1 MTNGVA
7 SVFGVIMLCI
17 AVNCGCQSRSASL
30 EDSLD
35 DVDSQETEVTA
46 VELADPDSVTTT
58 VSSDSSAGD
67 KDVNDKDVNDIEKID
82 FADLNLGM
90 ESDQVFRPFMLTER
104 ARELDGQ
111 VVRISGYMDAGVLQ
125 QEGFR
130 DFVLLRNTEC
140 KFGPGGQADHLV
152 HVEVEEDINTK
163 YTDKVISATGLLS
176 IEPFQ
181 GDDGNTWAIYKLQ
194 ATAVTAFRR

>member
-1 MTNGVA
+1 MTNGLA
-7 SVFGVIMLCI
+7 SLCCVMLLCI
-17 AVNCGCQSRSASL
+17 VGNGGCQSRSTSL
-30 EDSLD
+30 EDSLEG
-35 DVDSQETEVTA
+35 VDSQETEITSA
-46 VELADPDSVTTT
+46 ELADPESVSETAGP
-58 VSSDSSAGD
+58 VSSAGE
-67 KDVNDKDVNDIEKID
+67 KDANDVVNDVEKID

-111 VVRISGYMDAGVLQ
+111 VVRISGYIDAGVLQ

-152 HVEVEEDINTK
+152 HVEVKEDINTK

>member
-7 SVFGVIMLCI
+7 NVFWVILLCI
-17 AVNCGCQSRSASL
+17 AANCGCQSSSTSL

-35 DVDSQETEVTA
+35 DADSQETEVTA
-46 VELADPDSVTTT
+46 VELADPDSVTAT
-58 VSSDSSAGD
+58 VGSDSSAGD
-67 KDVNDKDVNDIEKID
+67 KDVSDIEKID

-152 HVEVEEDINTK
+152 HVEVKEDINTK
-163 YTDKVISATGLLS
+163 YTDKVISATGLLL

>member
-7 SVFGVIMLCI
+7 RVCWVILLCI
-17 AVNCGCQSRSASL
+17 AVNCGCQSRSTSL

-46 VELADPDSVTTT
+46 VELADPDSFTTT
-58 VSSDSSAGD
+58 VGSDSSAG
-67 KDVNDKDVNDIEKID
+67 DKDVNDIEKID

-104 ARELDGQ
+104 ARELDGR

-152 HVEVEEDINTK
+152 HVEVKENINTK

>member
-1 MTNGVA
+1 MTNGLA
-7 SVFGVIMLCI
+7 SLCCLMLLCI
-17 AVNCGCQSRSASL
+17 AVNGGCQSRSTSL
-30 EDSLD
+30 EDSLEG
-35 DVDSQETEVTA
+35 VDSKETEITSA
-46 VELADPDSVTTT
+46 ELADPDSVSATAG
-58 VSSDSSAGD
+58 SDSSAGEKD
-67 KDVNDKDVNDIEKID
+67 ANDDVNDVEKID

-111 VVRISGYMDAGVLQ
+111 VVRISGYIDAGVLQ

-152 HVEVEEDINTK
+152 HVEVKEDINTK

>member
-7 SVFGVIMLCI
+7 NVFWVILLCL
-17 AVNCGCQSRSASL
+17 AGNCGCQSSSTSL

-35 DVDSQETEVTA
+35 DADSQETEVTA
-46 VELADPDSVTTT
+46 VELADPDSVTAT
-58 VSSDSSAGD
+58 VGSDSSAGD
-67 KDVNDKDVNDIEKID
+67 KDVSDIEKID

-152 HVEVEEDINTK
+152 HVEVKEDINTK
-163 YTDKVISATGLLS
+163 YTDKVISATGLLL

>member
-7 SVFGVIMLCI
+7 SVCWVILLCI
-17 AVNCGCQSRSASL
+17 AVNCGCQSRSTSL

-58 VSSDSSAGD
+58 VGSDSSAG
-67 KDVNDKDVNDIEKID
+67 DKDVNDIEKID

-152 HVEVEEDINTK
+152 HVEVKEDINTK

>member
-7 SVFGVIMLCI
+7 SVCWVILLCI
-17 AVNCGCQSRSASL
+17 AVNCGCQSRSTSL

-58 VSSDSSAGD
+58 VDSDSSAG
-67 KDVNDKDVNDIEKID
+67 DKDVNDIEKID
-82 FADLNLGM
+82 FADLNLGL

-152 HVEVEEDINTK
+152 HVEVNEDINTK

>member
-1 MTNGVA
+1 MTNGLA
-7 SVFGVIMLCI
+7 SLCCVMLLCI
-17 AVNCGCQSRSASL
+17 VGNGGCQSRSTSL
-30 EDSLD
+30 EDSLEG
-35 DVDSQETEVTA
+35 VDSPETEITSA
-46 VELADPDSVTTT
+46 ELADPESVSETAGP
-58 VSSDSSAGD
+58 VSSAGE
-67 KDVNDKDVNDIEKID
+67 KDANDVVNDVEKID

-111 VVRISGYMDAGVLQ
+111 VVRISGYIDAGVLQ

-152 HVEVEEDINTK
+152 HVEVKEDINTK

>member
-7 SVFGVIMLCI
+7 SVCWVILLCI
-17 AVNCGCQSRSASL
+17 AVNCGCQSRSTSL

-58 VSSDSSAGD
+58 VGSDSSAG
-67 KDVNDKDVNDIEKID
+67 DKDVNDIEKID

-152 HVEVEEDINTK
+152 HVEVNEDINTK